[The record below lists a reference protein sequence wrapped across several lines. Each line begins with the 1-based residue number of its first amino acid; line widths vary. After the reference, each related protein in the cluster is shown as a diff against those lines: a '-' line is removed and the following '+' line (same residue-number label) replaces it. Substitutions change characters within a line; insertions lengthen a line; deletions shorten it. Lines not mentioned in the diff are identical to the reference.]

1 MLWLALATAS
11 ILSAGFPA
19 FGGPLSDPPEEPSEA
34 PLPTSLMVGPNPGDE
49 LVQLR
54 GKAWF
59 ARMSGHLEADGTTR
73 GSRLS
78 INSDV
83 DMGGTV
89 DIPEVEASVNVPYLG
104 RFYAGWWR
112 YNNSADATLDRT
124 ISFADHTFNVGTS
137 IHTSLELNVAYLTYE
152 YAFPKISI
160 GVGQL
165 ELGLE
170 LGLRFLSGDA
180 TLTDAGETAESRGTL
195 PALVLG
201 GRAIYQILPWLRGEV
216 EAVGIKISIDKESV
230 SYVET
235 YAEIV
240 AQPLP
245 WLFGGV
251 GYKYMEMTYGYSA
264 RLKFD
269 LDLQLSGVYL
279 TVGVRF

>member
-1 MLWLALATAS
+1 MLWAALATAS
-11 ILSAGFPA
+11 ILSAGFPT
-19 FGGPLSDPPEEPSEA
+19 FGAPLPDGTEEPTEA

-49 LVQLR
+49 LVQLKA
-54 GKAWF
+54 KAWF
-59 ARMSGHLEADGTTR
+59 AHMSGHLEADGTTR

-78 INSDV
+78 IASDTNL
-83 DMGGTV
+83 GGTV

-112 YNNSADATLDRT
+112 YNNSGDSTLDRT
-124 ISFADHTFNVGTS
+124 ITFADQTFNVGTS
-137 IHTSLELNVAYLTYE
+137 IHTTLELNVAYLTYE
-152 YAFPKISI
+152 YTFPKISI
-160 GVGQL
+160 GAGQL

-180 TLTDAGETAESRGTL
+180 TLTDAGVTSESRGTL

-201 GRAIYQILPWLRGEV
+201 GRAIYQILPWLRAEA

-251 GYKYMEMTYGYSA
+251 GYKYFEMSYGYSG
-264 RLKFD
+264 RLNFD